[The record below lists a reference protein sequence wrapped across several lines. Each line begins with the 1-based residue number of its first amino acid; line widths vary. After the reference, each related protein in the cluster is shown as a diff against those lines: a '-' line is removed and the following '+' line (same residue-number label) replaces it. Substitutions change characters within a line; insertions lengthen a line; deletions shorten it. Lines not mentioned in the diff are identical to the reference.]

1 MTTGLDP
8 CQKYVEM
15 VQMTFLAHETLHV
28 TSLDPTNRMLCLGRA
43 HDPLGGVRE
52 ALGGPGGP
60 GALGGVMQ
68 SVCSR
73 KPLRIPI
80 QNIKYK

>member
-52 ALGGPGGP
+52 ALGGPG
-60 GALGGVMQ
+60 AESYFRM
-68 SVCSR
+68 
-73 KPLRIPI
+73 I
-80 QNIKYK
+80 QFLINCIFHW